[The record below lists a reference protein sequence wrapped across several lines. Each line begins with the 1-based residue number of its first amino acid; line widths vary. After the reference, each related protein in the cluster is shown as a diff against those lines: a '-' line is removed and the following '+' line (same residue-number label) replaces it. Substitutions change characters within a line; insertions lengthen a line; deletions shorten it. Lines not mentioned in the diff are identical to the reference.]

1 MSDLA
6 PTPTR
11 TSDEGEGNR
20 MTNTE
25 LRPFAGAA
33 RAADYIEEAT
43 IQRPTPP
50 PAAVE
55 PEQVLAAIPEPVVEA
70 PVEETPPVAPEAAD
84 EAEE

>member
-6 PTPTR
+6 PTRTR
-11 TSDEGEGNR
+11 SSDEGEGNR

-43 IQRPTPP
+43 IQRPKPTPV
-50 PAAVE
+50 A
-55 PEQVLAAIPEPVVEA
+55 VVEA
-70 PVEETPPVAPEAAD
+70 APVPVADPTPGT
-84 EAEE
+84 